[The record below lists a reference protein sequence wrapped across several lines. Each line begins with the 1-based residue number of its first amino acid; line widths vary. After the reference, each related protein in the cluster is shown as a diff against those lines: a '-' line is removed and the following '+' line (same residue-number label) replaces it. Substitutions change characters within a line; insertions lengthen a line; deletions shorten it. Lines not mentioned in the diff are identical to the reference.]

1 MAPSDPSITAASF
14 ELPED
19 DENDGPSTTFLSVNN
34 GSSGSGGQSFQP
46 TRSPYHLPTSEKLR
60 GVANRIIFSRYYVL
74 FYFVM
79 MSLSM
84 VTVVM
89 SLMATSEFSFWYT
102 SPPLR

>member
-1 MAPSDPSITAASF
+1 MAPQDPSVTAASF

-19 DENDGPSTTFLSVNN
+19 DEDEGPNTTFLSVNN
-34 GSSGSGGQSFQP
+34 GGSGQSSQP

-79 MSLSM
+79 MILSM

-89 SLMATSEFSFWYT
+89 SLMATSEFR
-102 SPPLR
+102 L